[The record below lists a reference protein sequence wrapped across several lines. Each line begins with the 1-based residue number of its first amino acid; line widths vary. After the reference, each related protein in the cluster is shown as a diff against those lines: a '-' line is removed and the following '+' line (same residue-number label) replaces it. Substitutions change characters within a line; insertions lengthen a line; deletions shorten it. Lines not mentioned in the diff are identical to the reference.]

1 MTSKDMF
8 KNMTYESLEKQVGG
22 NHYSKMKI
30 QPAQF
35 INENGLQFAEGN
47 AIKYICRH
55 SAKGKRK
62 DIEKAIHYL
71 EMILRETMI
80 EEQKITQLEK
90 RARGFRRIISSLN
103 DLPMYGIN
111 PTIDK
116 MLYVKIQDLKDH
128 LKKKIQRNNERLN
141 EIYTESVDSLIDDDG
156 SAQPIKKW

>member
-1 MTSKDMF
+1 
-8 KNMTYESLEKQVGG
+8 
-22 NHYSKMKI
+22 
-30 QPAQF
+30 
-35 INENGLQFAEGN
+35 
-47 AIKYICRH
+47 
-55 SAKGKRK
+55 
-62 DIEKAIHYL
+62 
-71 EMILRETMI
+71 MI

-90 RARGFRRIISSLN
+90 RARGIRRIISSLN

-156 SAQPIKKW
+156 SVQTVKENGK